1 MDSFRGADQPGAIP
15 PSASNALKLL
25 ETKFG
30 KYSTNRRINHSA
42 VLSEYYCGACLN
54 LAHNRND
61 AFYLRCAVNRF
72 YPEERA
78 SLLVGQQ
85 IQQPVWTL
93 LDLAD
98 SLLEL
103 GQHCLPADR
112 QSILRI
118 EDDAL

>member
-1 MDSFRGADQPGAIP
+1 MGWSAAFRVGDQPGAIP
-15 PSASNALKLL
+15 PSASNGL
-25 ETKFG
+25 
-30 KYSTNRRINHSA
+30 YSTKRRINHLA
-42 VLSEYYCGACLN
+42 VLSEYYWGACPN
-54 LAHNRND
+54 LALNRND
-61 AFYLRCAVNRF
+61 AFYLRRAVNRF

-93 LDLAD
+93 LDLTD

-103 GQHCLPADR
+103 AQHCLAADR